1 MMLLCPYHIYMCV
14 CVSDEECVYV
24 CDMMQSMC
32 GLDLCFFLCQSPQ
45 WLLLAPSLAAHGYCR
60 AQMLQ
65 AMISY
70 MMI

>member
-45 WLLLAPSLAAHGYCR
+45 HNDCCWRHH
-60 AQMLQ
+60 LQ
-65 AMISY
+65 LMDTAELKCFKL
-70 MMI
+70 